1 MSDASLTTGLAAL
14 SRFFVGDRDLAQTLE
29 RVAHL
34 TVEAVE
40 PVELCGITML
50 VEGRPRTAIF
60 TDQLAVDIDQAQ
72 YESGDGPCLESFE
85 TMRVIE
91 IPSTTEP
98 GRWPEFRR
106 AAAGHGIHSTMS
118 LPLVV
123 GEAPVGAMNLY
134 AQRAKAFDEPARV
147 TATLFGA
154 QAAIVLANAQAYWD
168 AHDMSAGLSEA
179 MKHRAVIEQAK
190 GILMGAQ
197 GCGQDAAFE
206 MLVRASQREN
216 VKLREVARRLVE
228 ATAARGQAGT
238 DGAMADRR

>member
-1 MSDASLTTGLAAL
+1 MSDASLTTGLVAL
-14 SRFFVGDRDLAQTLE
+14 SRFFVGDGNLAQTLE
-29 RVAHL
+29 RVAQL
-34 TVEAVE
+34 TVEAVD
-40 PVELCGITML
+40 PVDLCGITML

-60 TDQLAVDIDQAQ
+60 TERTAVDIDQAQ
-72 YESGDGPCLESFE
+72 YDSGDGPCLEAFE
-85 TMRVIE
+85 TKRVVE

-106 AAAGHGIHSTMS
+106 VAADHGIHSTMS

-123 GEAPVGAMNLY
+123 GETSVGAMNLY
-134 AQRAKAFDEPARV
+134 AQRVKAFDEPARV

-197 GCGQDAAFE
+197 GCDEDAAFE
-206 MLVRASQREN
+206 ILVRASQREN
-216 VKLREVARRLVE
+216 VKLREVARRVVE
-228 ATAARGQAGT
+228 VTVARGQTSGDGT
-238 DGAMADRR
+238 KADGR